1 MNKLFVIL
9 LAICSFS
16 AFAVDLPTYEEAQV
30 QINKC
35 GEVAL
40 IASRMLAAATVDNI
54 PKEEMEAKLR
64 RLEVSSDKERKAV
77 IFVRRVMAH
86 AYRSAESGSTNGFV
100 GFYYDACLNN
110 FDKFKDL

>member
-1 MNKLFVIL
+1 MNKL
-9 LAICSFS
+9 LAVSLALCSFS
-16 AFAVDLPTYEEAQV
+16 AVAADLQTDEEAQV

-54 PKEEMEAKLR
+54 PKEEMKNKLR
-64 RLEVSSDKERKAV
+64 RFEASSNRERKAV
-77 IFVRRVMAH
+77 DFVKRVMEH
-86 AYRSAESGSTNGFV
+86 AYRSAELGSTRGFTD
-100 GFYYDACLNN
+100 FYYDACLNN